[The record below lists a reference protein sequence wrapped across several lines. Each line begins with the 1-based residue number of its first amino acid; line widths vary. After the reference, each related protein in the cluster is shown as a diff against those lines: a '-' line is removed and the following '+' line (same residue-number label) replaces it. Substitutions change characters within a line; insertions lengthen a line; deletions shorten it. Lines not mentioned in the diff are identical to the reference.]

1 MKILTI
7 IGARPQFIKAGM
19 VSHALRRNGIQ
30 ELLCHTGQHYDDN
43 MSMVFFEEMGIPQPD
58 YNLGVGSGSHAEQT
72 AASLRGIE
80 DIILKEKPDLVLVYG
95 DTNATIAGAL
105 AASKLHIPIAHVEA
119 GLRSYNRTMPEE
131 INRVLTD
138 VISTYL
144 FCPTSVAVENL
155 KKEGITKGVYLTGD
169 VMVDSLMHFTKVAE
183 NKSTILEHLKLEPKS
198 YGLMT
203 IHRPANAD
211 NRGKLLG
218 LLNSLEKSPIPLI
231 FPIHPRTLKLLSE
244 FDLEAHP
251 AIRPI
256 DPVGYLDM
264 MWLEK
269 NAKVI
274 LTDSGGIQKEAYLHQ
289 VPCLTVRP
297 ETEWVETVEDGWNTL
312 VNDRI
317 EELPELIQSPPISI
331 RNKSHYGDG
340 QAAEIITGILKETFS

>member
-1 MKILTI
+1 MSMKTLTI

-19 VSHALRRNGIQ
+19 VSRALLNNGVNEI
-30 ELLCHTGQHYDDN
+30 LCNTGQHYDDN
-43 MSMVFFEEMGIPQPD
+43 MSKVFFEEMDIPQPN

-80 DIILKEKPDLVLVYG
+80 DVILKETPDIVLVYG
-95 DTNATIAGAL
+95 DTNATVAGAL

-138 VISTYL
+138 SVSSYL

-155 KKEGITKGVYLTGD
+155 KKEGMTKGVFITGD
-169 VMVDSLMHFTKVAE
+169 VMVDSLIYFTKIAE
-183 NKSTILEHLKLEPKS
+183 RKSTILKHLNLEPKS

-211 NRGKLLG
+211 NHGKLSS
-218 LLNSLEKSPIPLI
+218 LLTSLEKSPIPLI

-244 FDLEAHP
+244 FNLKHHP
-251 AIRPI
+251 TIRPI

-264 MWLEK
+264 MLLEK

-317 EELPELIQSPPISI
+317 EELPELIQSPPIPI

-340 QAAEIITGILKETFS
+340 QAADIITKILKES